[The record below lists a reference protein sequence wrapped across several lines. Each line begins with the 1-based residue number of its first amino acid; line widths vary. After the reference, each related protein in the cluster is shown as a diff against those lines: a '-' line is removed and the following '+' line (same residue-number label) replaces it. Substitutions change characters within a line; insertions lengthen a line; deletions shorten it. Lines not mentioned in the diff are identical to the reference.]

1 MNAKARQ
8 FDSFDAAF
16 AMAFEEEVSGETF
29 FAALGETEPDP
40 RRAALWVKVA
50 LIENRTVA
58 ALRPLAEALGVTPT
72 DEAEVRRIGRDQ
84 AREWQA
90 LPFAE
95 VMAIMVRD
103 YPTSYLAEFEAM
115 LPLAPA
121 QAVSAV
127 QLLIDHEI
135 AIIDMARV
143 ELSGKGDPAA
153 PLDAYL
159 NYLAG
164 WTAGGARVG

>member
-95 VMAIMVRD
+95 VMAIMVRE
-103 YPTSYLAEFEAM
+103 YPSGYLAEFKAM
-115 LPLAPA
+115 LPAAPPNA
-121 QAVSAV
+121 KRAV
-127 QLLIDHEI
+127 QLLIDHEA
-135 AIIDMARV
+135 AIIDMARA
-143 ELSGKGDPAA
+143 ELAGTSDPAA

-159 NYLAG
+159 SGLMD
-164 WTAGGARVG
+164 WTLGEQRVS

>member
-40 RRAALWVKVA
+40 LRAALWVKVA

-72 DEAEVRRIGRDQ
+72 DAAEVRRIGRDQ

-95 VMAIMVRD
+95 VMAIMVRE
-103 YPTSYLAEFEAM
+103 YPSGYLAEFKAM
-115 LPLAPA
+115 LPAAPA
-121 QAVSAV
+121 LAVASV
-127 QLLIDHEI
+127 RLLIDHEV

-143 ELSGKGDPAA
+143 ELSGTGDPAV

-159 NYLAG
+159 GYLAG
-164 WTAGGARVG
+164 WTGGARVG

>member
-1 MNAKARQ
+1 MTAKAR
-8 FDSFDAAF
+8 SFASFKAAF

-40 RRAALWVKVA
+40 RRAALWAKVA

-58 ALRPLAEALGVTPT
+58 TLRPLAEAFGVTPA
-72 DEAEVRRIGRDQ
+72 DEAAVRRTGCEE
-84 AREWQA
+84 AAEWQA
-90 LPFAE
+90 LPFAD

-115 LPLAPA
+115 LPQAPA

-127 QLLIDHEI
+127 HLLIDHEV

-143 ELSGKGDPAA
+143 ELSGAGDPNT

-159 NYLAG
+159 ACLADHH
-164 WTAGGARVG
+164 ARGSDVP